1 MLNADQISQ
10 ENLLVLDHSK
20 GKAAQVGYDITLQ
33 SVRKINGAEKPGRIL
48 KNTTVLCDYSQPL
61 ETTHDEEN
69 HEGWLLVPGVY
80 DITFNEGCRIPSN
93 RTGFIKQR
101 SSLYRNGAIINS
113 PVFDPGFQTQ
123 NMGTLMYVFE
133 SIFIEKDARV
143 AQIYFHESTSVTELY
158 DGQWQNDKQRQ
169 AQ

>member
-20 GKAAQVGYDITLQ
+20 GKAAQVGYDVTLK
-33 SVRKINGAEKPGRIL
+33 SVRKIDGSIKQGRIL
-48 KNTTVLCDYSQPL
+48 KNLTVLCDYGAPL
-61 ETTHDEEN
+61 ETTVDDG
-69 HEGWLLVPGVY
+69 HEGWLLPQGVY
-80 DITFNEGCRIPSN
+80 DITFNEGCRIPSD

-101 SSLYRNGAIINS
+101 SSLYRNGIIINS

-123 NMGTLMYVFE
+123 NMGTLMYVFQPV
-133 SIFIEKDARV
+133 FIEQDARV

-169 AQ
+169 NQ